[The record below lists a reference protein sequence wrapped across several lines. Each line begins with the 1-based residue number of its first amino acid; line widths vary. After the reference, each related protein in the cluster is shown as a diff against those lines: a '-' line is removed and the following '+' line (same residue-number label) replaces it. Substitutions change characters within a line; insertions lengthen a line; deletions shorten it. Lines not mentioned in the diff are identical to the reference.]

1 MPMET
6 KMDLDL
12 MKIIKYFGPDPTIIG
27 YNMLKYAFKDG
38 IYVVNAIR
46 DTYREKDVYYIKPED
61 LHVCMDNFKY
71 LDGTK
76 KKTICLCEMWFED
89 IYVSVPLDGY
99 GKYWFIDKKEADFYR
114 NYVSN
119 LKDPMY
125 TIKPY
130 KNGGRKDDEQS

>member
-1 MPMET
+1 MET

-12 MKIIKYFGPDPTIIG
+12 MKIVKYFGADPTIIG

-38 IYVVNAIR
+38 VYVVNAIR
-46 DTYREKDVYYIKPED
+46 DSYREKDVYYIKPED

-99 GKYWFIDKKEADFYR
+99 GKYWFIDKNEAEFHHKYQ
-114 NYVSN
+114 
-119 LKDPMY
+119 LKHQY
-125 TIKPY
+125 E
-130 KNGGRKDDEQS
+130 NGEIKDDEQS

>member
-99 GKYWFIDKKEADFYR
+99 GKYWFIDKKEAEFYHK
-114 NYVSN
+114 YQ
-119 LKDPMY
+119 LKHQY
-125 TIKPY
+125 E
-130 KNGGRKDDEQS
+130 NGGRKDDEQS

>member
-1 MPMET
+1 MEFKT
-6 KMDLDL
+6 DFDLIKL
-12 MKIIKYFGPDPTIIG
+12 IKIFGPDPTIIG

-61 LHVCMDNFKY
+61 LHVCMANFEY
-71 LDGTK
+71 VDGTK

-99 GKYWFIDKKEADFYR
+99 GKYWFIDKKEAEFYHK
-114 NYVSN
+114 YQ
-119 LKDPMY
+119 LKHQY
-125 TIKPY
+125 E
-130 KNGGRKDDEQS
+130 NGGRKDDEQS